1 MVSQDLLRVQ
11 ALSHCIPNCL
21 LSGLLPSGLSLC
33 LETTR
38 RLRPVEIPFE
48 PWDP

>member
-11 ALSHCIPNCL
+11 ALSHCIPERL
-21 LSGLLPSGLSLC
+21 LSILLASRLFLG

-38 RLRPVEIPFE
+38 RLRTVETSFRP
-48 PWDP
+48 